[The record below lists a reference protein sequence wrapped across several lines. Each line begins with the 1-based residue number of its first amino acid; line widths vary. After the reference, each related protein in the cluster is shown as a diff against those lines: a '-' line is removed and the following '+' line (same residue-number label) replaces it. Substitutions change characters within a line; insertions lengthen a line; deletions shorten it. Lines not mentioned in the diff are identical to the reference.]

1 MPRLPRT
8 ILPVAPR
15 AITQPSALAFKAPLP
30 APPTILTR
38 TPFYTHLPPR
48 QPLTLTFLRSPLL
61 PLSSTLQ
68 GASPL
73 SGALGAL
80 RHVQM
85 GTFYQPSQ
93 RKRKNK
99 HGFLARLKGGRN
111 ARKMLV
117 RRLKKGRKYLSH

>member
-8 ILPVAPR
+8 VLPFAPR
-15 AITQPSALAFKAPLP
+15 ALPQIPALAFRAPLSL
-30 APPTILTR
+30 PPTSLTKS
-38 TPFYTHLPPR
+38 PFYTHLPSR
-48 QPLTLTFLRSPLL
+48 QPLTLSLLRSPLMPL
-61 PLSSTLQ
+61 PLTTTNT
-68 GASPL
+68 SPL

-80 RHVQM
+80 RNVQM

-99 HGFLARLKGGRN
+99 HGFLARLKGGKN

-117 RRLKKGRKYLSH
+117 RRLKKGRKFLSH